1 MAYADVP
8 ADVRALAAEL
18 ESLGGG
24 GDAAL
29 GVAAVY
35 CSVCP
40 APVRA
45 ASLAASP
52 HHRSRARADAP
63 RAVVVARAED
73 DEEDA
78 SADGS
83 DEENPDNPS
92 APNPSPSAPPSP
104 TGNTAG
110 ARDKKARRIRG
121 GGASLVVSD
130 PHAPPDGTIRAAR
143 PPRRYRRFRSVSGV
157 GGAPEGFA
165 NDVVDW
171 LWRGFDALVV
181 AHGQSGTGKTRILH
195 GAGGGAF
202 ERDAPGCVSRI
213 IRAMFARAQS
223 AEREAQDAADDA
235 ARREMSAASSASSS
249 EPRVSAA
256 PPALRHLFGL
266 SCWEMTPDG
275 ALLDLFDPRG
285 AGGGFTVT
293 GSGSAGGFG
302 DRFGS
307 DLGARCTTVSVRSAA
322 DAEAALAH
330 ARRQSANWT
339 TPTRRADGAAPGAY
353 AGTVS
358 KPRANRAHAF
368 VRLTT
373 IREPDGVATELHVV
387 DLIGSRSLSLAEP
400 AEEPPRRSQLSRTL
414 GARAGGRRAAKGP
427 SASRRAARRFRAGRR
442 RARAPR
448 RRFVG
453 RGRTDRGTQDGR
465 ERARAEGARG
475 GRGGR

>member
-1 MAYADVP
+1 M
-8 ADVRALAAEL
+8 
-18 ESLGGG
+18 
-24 GDAAL
+24 
-29 GVAAVY
+29 
-35 CSVCP
+35 
-40 APVRA
+40 
-45 ASLAASP
+45 
-52 HHRSRARADAP
+52 
-63 RAVVVARAED
+63 VVARAED

-130 PHAPPDGTIRAAR
+130 PHAPPDGTIRGRA
-143 PPRRYRRFRSVSGV
+143 PRRHRRFRSVSGV

-249 EPRVSAA
+249 GPRVSTA

-400 AEEPPRRSQLSRTL
+400 AEEPPRGGVSFRGLSGPAPGDVAL
-414 GARAGGRRAAKGP
+414 RRD
-427 SASRRAARRFRAGRR
+427 
-442 RARAPR
+442 RARAAAQLAAFARVVDELARRDDDSWGGGGPTAGPR
-448 RRFVG
+448 TGASARG
-453 RGRTDRGTQDGR
+453 RGS
-465 ERARAEGARG
+465 EG